1 MYLTRATQKFATAQV
16 IPWSGTGLGQTA
28 IGAWWPLGQGGAAG
42 RSRSRVTGARG
53 TRPGL
58 WLRLLIALTD
68 RFSSD
73 RAGVLPQQTGMFHV
87 KHPGRGRQIGAS

>member
-42 RSRSRVTGARG
+42 RSRSRVNGA
-53 TRPGL
+53 
-58 WLRLLIALTD
+58 
-68 RFSSD
+68 
-73 RAGVLPQQTGMFHV
+73 
-87 KHPGRGRQIGAS
+87 